1 MQILIRP
8 VNRILKADTVEKERI
23 FKHRRGS
30 KEWIIIISI
39 AVILHLAFFLLLKP
53 EYLEIFRSESP
64 GNEGDSDYLDENR
77 VFALIHYPDEVIIP
91 ELDQHTPAEDI
102 EPEKPS
108 VFDELGEPEMNIQP
122 VTGGR
127 RSGGESGSSGT
138 IRHTVEP
145 KPLFIPWPKYPEGVK
160 KGVTGK
166 VELLLYVDEKGE
178 VRQVKVSRGLPQK
191 VFNDT
196 AVEAAREIR
205 FIPGA
210 VKGVPTPM
218 WIKFTI
224 GFQPR

>member
-1 MQILIRP
+1 M
-8 VNRILKADTVEKERI
+8 
-23 FKHRRGS
+23 
-30 KEWIIIISI
+30 IIISVAI
-39 AVILHLAFFLLLKP
+39 ILHLSLFLLLKP

-64 GNEGDSDYLDENR
+64 GDEGASAYRDENT

-91 ELDQHTPAEDI
+91 ELDQQTPTVDV

-108 VFDELGEPEMNIQP
+108 VFDELGEPDMNIQP
-122 VTGGR
+122 VTGGKKGGGDIG
-127 RSGGESGSSGT
+127 RSGT
-138 IRHTVEP
+138 RRNTVEP
-145 KPLFIPWPKYPEGVK
+145 KPLFIPWPKYPEGVR

-178 VRQVKVSRGLPQK
+178 VRQVKVSRGLPQQ

-196 AVEAAREIR
+196 AVEAARKIR

-210 VKGVPTPM
+210 VKGTPTAM